1 MNGPDFQRVFLCA
14 PSPMLLLAP
23 DFRIVDFN
31 EGFQRVSG
39 FDRAGVVGRDLFAVV
54 AERFGEGEGQREN
67 MLAMRTSLERVLRFR
82 VADELPVQRF
92 DVAPNG
98 DDSGERYWRSINTPV
113 FDGDGVLT
121 HLLHRVEDVSEFV
134 RLGRKSETQART
146 VDALGERNAA
156 LESEIRL
163 RRATEDR
170 LRFHESIQTE
180 TGRIAKVGGWS
191 FDPATGEGYWTDE
204 VARIHGLDPRAYT
217 SRDIGLSYYHDEHRE
232 RIEAALKGAVEDGLP
247 FDLELELHAADGSVR
262 WVRTIGHPVFED
274 GRVVRLYGSFQ
285 DISEIKAG
293 QQAAERQRR
302 RLALLADVS
311 RRLVVKETTTR
322 TLSGIFDDLAL
333 ELGTEVYAFLEAVD
347 ASPNLRLVCSEGLDT
362 EDRPDG
368 PSVLRSGSALCEQV
382 ARRRESIL
390 VDETTAQEAGSSAE
404 LVKAGIRAYSGHPL
418 VASGRLIGT
427 VCFASR
433 SAHVFTEGDQHLM
446 KAVADQV
453 AAAFERRRLLEGLRR
468 SEGRLRGIF
477 DAVFAHV
484 FLVSTDGRL
493 LEANRAFVETT
504 PWTKAELIGRPL
516 AEGPWWAHA
525 ASQRE
530 HITRLVERAARGE
543 VLRTELSMRGR
554 DGEAFPV
561 DAVFSPLL
569 GEAGQVLQVVGF
581 GVDVRERKRA
591 EEEVRVLAA
600 DLERRVAERTAQ
612 LQASNRELEA
622 FSYTISHDL
631 RAPVRAVDGY
641 AGALVEDLG
650 ETLPEDAL
658 AYVSK
663 IRAGAR
669 RMGDLIDDLLGFA
682 RLSRVEIQ
690 PVTVDVKALVAEVVE
705 ESAAELGNRDVRIA
719 CGDLP
724 PCRGDRALLRQ
735 VWSNLLGNAQKY
747 TRKRAVAEIEIHG
760 EVRECEVVYRI
771 KDNGAG
777 FDMRHADKLFGVFQR
792 LHHEHEFEGTGVGL
806 AVVRRIV
813 ERHDGRTWA
822 SGERGKGAEF
832 FFALP
837 FREGE

>member
-1 MNGPDFQRVFLCA
+1 MSSGLDFERVFRCA
-14 PSPMLLLAP
+14 PTPMLLLDP
-23 DFRIVDFN
+23 DFRIVGFN
-31 EGFQRVSG
+31 DMFERVSG
-39 FDRAGVVGRDLFAVV
+39 LKRTEVTGRDLFTVIR
-54 AERFGEGEGQREN
+54 EPQGEEQRESVSA
-67 MLAMRTSLERVLRFR
+67 LRASFERVLRFR
-82 VADELPVQRF
+82 APDELAVRRF
-92 DVAPNG
+92 DVEPTSG
-98 DDSGERYWRSINTPV
+98 DSGERYWRSVNMPV
-113 FDGDGVLT
+113 FDEAGLLT
-121 HLLHRVEDVSEFV
+121 HVLHRVEDVTEFV
-134 RLGRKSETQART
+134 RLGRKTETQART

-156 LESEIRL
+156 LESEIRV
-163 RRATEDR
+163 RRATEER
-170 LRFHESIQTE
+170 LRFHESIQAE

-191 FDPATGEGYWTDE
+191 FDPSSGEGYWTDE
-204 VARIHGLDPRAYT
+204 VARIHGLDPKAYT
-217 SRDIGLSYYHDEHRE
+217 SRDIGLNYYRGEHRE
-232 RIEAALKGAVEDGLP
+232 RIENALKCAVADGVP
-247 FDLELELHAADGSVR
+247 FDLELELHASDGSRR

-293 QQAAERQRR
+293 QRAAEKQRK

-322 TLSGIFDDLAL
+322 TLSGIFDDLSI
-333 ELGTEVYAFLEAVD
+333 ELGTDVYVFYEVVEPSSD
-347 ASPNLRLVCSEGLDT
+347 LRMVCSAGLDT
-362 EDRPDG
+362 EQTSALRE
-368 PSVLRSGSALCEQV
+368 LRSGSSPCEQV
-382 ARRRESIL
+382 ALRRESLL
-390 VDETTAQEAGSSAE
+390 VDDDNPHDASLAATMEK
-404 LVKAGIRAYSGHPL
+404 LRIRTYSGHPL

-427 VCFASR
+427 LCFATR
-433 SAHVFTEGDQHLM
+433 GTHVYTEGDQHLM
-446 KAVADQV
+446 KAVSDQV

-477 DAVFAHV
+477 DAVYAHV
-484 FLVSTDGRL
+484 FLLSTDGRL
-493 LEANRAFVETT
+493 LEANRAFVATT
-504 PWTKAELIGRPL
+504 HMSKSELIGRPL
-516 AEGPWWAHA
+516 ADGPWWAHDSHQRA
-525 ASQRE
+525 RIAS
-530 HITRLVERAARGE
+530 LVESAAGGE
-543 VLRTELSMRGR
+543 VVRTELSVFGAE
-554 DGEAFPV
+554 GEAFPV

-569 GEAGQVLQVVGF
+569 GETGQVLQVVGF

-591 EEEVRVLAA
+591 EQEVRVLAA

-641 AGALVEDLG
+641 AGALVEDLR
-650 ETLPEDAL
+650 EKLPDEAI

-682 RLSRVEIQ
+682 RLSRIEIQ
-690 PVTVDVKALVAEVVE
+690 PVLVDVDALVAEVVE
-705 ESAAELGNRDVRIA
+705 ETTSEREGRDVRIES
-719 CGDLP
+719 GKLP

-747 TRKRAVAEIEIHG
+747 TRTRAVAEIEIHG
-760 EVRECEVVYRI
+760 DVRGSEVVYRI
-771 KDNGAG
+771 RDNGAG

-837 FREGE
+837 HREGD